1 LRKAI
6 LISLAAAIALP
17 AFAQSPNSLPQPAP
31 IPNRI
36 PASRDIPYP
45 GTLSIH
51 VDATDTARAIFR
63 VRQTVPV
70 ANAGP
75 LTLLYPE
82 WLPGNHAPRG
92 PISTIA
98 GLQITGNGRAIPWRR
113 DPGNVFAFHVDVPAG
128 VRELTV
134 DFQHLSPTAS
144 PQGRIVMTPD
154 LLNLQWEKMTLY
166 PAGYFTR
173 NIPVSASVTYPAGWS
188 AATSLDVTSRRGDRV
203 SYKPVSYETLVDS
216 PVFAGRY
223 YRKEKLSPNV
233 NLNIFGDRPEDIAA
247 ATPEQLAAH
256 RRLVEQTMKLYGAE
270 HYDEYEFLLA
280 LTNQLGGIGLE
291 HLRSSENSHPRGYFT
306 DWNKGSAGRDLLAHE
321 FNHSWNGKYRRQHGS
336 WTPNYNVPIENTL
349 LWMYEG
355 QTQFWGNVLSARS
368 GMMPV
373 EDVKAEIARTAAFYE
388 SQPGRSWRPLVD
400 TTLDPI
406 VGARRPK
413 SFASWTRG
421 EDYYSEGLL
430 IWLDVDSIIRERTAG
445 KRSIDD
451 FARAFFGVNPGD
463 QGTLTYG
470 FDDIVR
476 TLNAIAPY
484 DWATY
489 LKQRVEETGPA
500 PLDWLKRSGYRL
512 SYSETPPPYFAS
524 RERDREIV
532 DLTHTLGITIGKEG
546 EIGSIAWDS
555 PLFKEGF
562 PSGTKILAVN
572 GRAYSGDELKGA
584 IRAAKG
590 GKTPIKLLLK
600 RGDFYRTVDLPYY
613 QGLRYPVLE
622 KIGTGPSGL
631 DALLAPR

>member
-1 LRKAI
+1 VQ
-6 LISLAAAIALP
+6 
-17 AFAQSPNSLPQPAP
+17 F
-31 IPNRI
+31 
-36 PASRDIPYP
+36 
-45 GTLSIH
+45 
-51 VDATDTARAIFR
+51 
-63 VRQTVPV
+63 
-70 ANAGP
+70 
-75 LTLLYPE
+75 
-82 WLPGNHAPRG
+82 
-92 PISTIA
+92 
-98 GLQITGNGRAIPWRR
+98 
-113 DPGNVFAFHVDVPAG
+113 
-128 VRELTV
+128 
-134 DFQHLSPTAS
+134 
-144 PQGRIVMTPD
+144 
-154 LLNLQWEKMTLY
+154 EKMSLY

-173 NIPVSASVTYPAGWS
+173 NISIAPSVTYPAGWT
-188 AATSLDVTSRRGDRV
+188 AATSLDVASKRGDRIA
-203 SYKPVSYETLVDS
+203 YKPVSYETLVDS
-216 PVFAGRY
+216 PIFAGRY
-223 YRKEKLSPNV
+223 HRKEKLSPNV
-233 NLNIFGDRPEDIAA
+233 NLNLFADRPEDLAA

-256 RRLVEQTMKLYGAE
+256 RRLVEQTIKLYGAE

-291 HLRSSENSHPRGYFT
+291 HLRSSENTHPRGYFS
-306 DWNKGSAGRDLLAHE
+306 DWSKGSAGRDLLAHE

-368 GMMPV
+368 GMMPA

-400 TTLDPI
+400 TALDPI

-413 SFASWTRG
+413 SFSSWTRG

-430 IWLDVDSIIRERTAG
+430 IWLDVDSIIRERTG
-445 KRSIDD
+445 GRRSIDD

-470 FDDIVR
+470 IEDIVR
-476 TLNAIAPY
+476 TLNGIAPY

-489 LKQRVEETGPA
+489 LRQRVEETGPA

-512 SYSETPPPYFAS
+512 AYSETPPPYFAS

-546 EIGSIAWDS
+546 EIGSVAWES

-562 PSGTKILAVN
+562 PSGTRILAVN
-572 GRAYSGDELKGA
+572 GRAYSADELKGA

-590 GKTPIKLLLK
+590 GKTPIKLLMK
-600 RGDFYRTVDLPYY
+600 RGDIYRTIDLPYY

-622 KIGTGPSGL
+622 KIGNGPSGL